1 MTVAMAIVFAAD
13 CEVMTVKMTAAL
25 GVASNEASAATRR
38 SVVIGGNRSTD
49 VASLARTTARE
60 VSELICKSIRNNQI
74 STDCRAPVF
83 PQSTFTHEHEYEV
96 TNTVVL
102 AQNYNKE
109 QLPQDTQHSFH
120 KLPCLHSV
128 LTEDRTGWCLSR
140 V

>member
-74 STDCRAPVF
+74 STDYRAPVF
-83 PQSTFTHEHEYEV
+83 LQSTFTHEHEYEV

-109 QLPQDTQHSFH
+109 QLPQDTQRNTRFRS
-120 KLPCLHSV
+120 CVAS
-128 LTEDRTGWCLSR
+128 TQY
-140 V
+140 